1 MNLFNVALLFF
12 AVSTVNCAY
21 EKVNCDSTGVPCW
34 PWEYCK
40 YVMTGSSIATPTC
53 ETSADIP
60 INQKQ
65 NDKCFLHPDPY
76 ITATYVSG
84 TTIWPVP
91 CYFPWTGP
99 MTTPAPTPA
108 PTTIGHG
115 GKSKGGWWL
124 VVRGK
129 GGWWQRQRQNLR
141 ERCSINDLCHLC
153 CPPPFQYF

>member
-65 NDKCFLHPDPY
+65 R
-76 ITATYVSG
+76 
-84 TTIWPVP
+84 
-91 CYFPWTGP
+91 P

-108 PTTIGHG
+108 PTTTIGHG

-141 ERCSINDLCHLC
+141 E
-153 CPPPFQYF
+153 